1 MAKKSNTMASIPSQ
15 EKKWRAESDARTM
28 MEHKQIMADPA
39 RCKAAVKAAQSMAA
53 EQMANAKAMNAVAK
67 KKVK

>member
-1 MAKKSNTMASIPSQ
+1 MAKKSTMNAAIPMQ
-15 EKKWRAESDARTM
+15 ERKWRAESDARIM

-39 RCKAAVKAAQSMAA
+39 RCKAAVKAARGMAA

>member
-1 MAKKSNTMASIPSQ
+1 MAKKGNQPTAIPAQ

-39 RCKAAVKAAQSMAA
+39 RCKAAVKAAQGMAS
-53 EQMANAKAMNAVAK
+53 EQMNQAKAMKAVAN